1 MNTKQLFKT
10 VAEHLLNQQKQSKK
24 GGSCMYRG
32 RAGNKCA
39 VGCLISDEAY
49 TEDLEGLRAKSELVV
64 EALYTS
70 LNYALTEIDIDLLE
84 ELQAIHDNDL
94 VEDWEVRLDN
104 LSNKMFEAPLYTILQ
119 EN

>member
-10 VAEHLLNQQKQSKK
+10 VAEHLLNQQQQSEN
-24 GGSCMYRG
+24 GGLCMYRG
-32 RAGNKCA
+32 PYGNKCA
-39 VGCLISDEAY
+39 VGCLISDEVY
-49 TEDLEGLRAKSELVV
+49 TTKLEGLATGAERVV
-64 EALYTS
+64 KAINTS
-70 LNYALTEIDIDLLE
+70 LNDVLTESDIDLLV
-84 ELQAIHDNDL
+84 ELQTIHDNDL